1 MEPSQSEEEWNFE
14 WSMNIKAIRL
24 MYSHICYSIEM
35 WPGAPAR
42 PAEEQEFLH
51 DMKRK
56 LFAMIT
62 EYNFYHGE

>member
-1 MEPSQSEEEWNFE
+1 MEHSQSEDEWNFE

-35 WPGAPAR
+35 WPGSPAR

-62 EYNFYHGE
+62 EHNFYHGE